1 MSKAVQKL
9 FTSIAPHYDFL
20 NHFLSFSIDRHWREK
35 AIQSLKGHPVH
46 QVLDLC
52 AGTLDLSVLLLKN
65 FPKAHVT
72 PLDFSLGMLQ
82 EGQKK
87 ILNNQR
93 LTILCSDAHHLPF
106 PDQSFDTIVCGFGI
120 RNLEHRAQAA
130 QEIRRVLKP
139 GGKLLV
145 LEFFR
150 PDNMVS
156 NLFYKTYGK
165 YILPKLGGFISKN
178 RDAYEYLQNSIF
190 HFMTVEE
197 YIQLLKE
204 NGFQTVI
211 SFPLSK
217 GIAHR
222 VLAEGK

>member
-20 NHFLSFSIDRHWREK
+20 NHFLSFSIDRQWRETS
-35 AIQSLKGHPVH
+35 IQWLKDHSVH

-52 AGTLDLSVLLLKN
+52 AGTLDLSVLLLKKY
-65 FPKAHVT
+65 PQAHVT
-72 PLDFSLGMLQ
+72 ALDFSLGMLQ
-82 EGQKK
+82 QGGKK
-87 ILNNQR
+87 VLSDQR
-93 LTILCSDAHHLPF
+93 LSTICSDAHHLPF
-106 PDQSFDTIVCGFGI
+106 EDGSFDTIVCGFGI
-120 RNLEHRAQAA
+120 RNLEHRDQAA
-130 QEIRRVLKP
+130 QEIRRVLKK

-150 PDNMVS
+150 PDNIIS
-156 NLFYKTYGK
+156 NLFYNTYGK
-165 YILPKLGGFISKN
+165 FILPRIGGLISKN
-178 RDAYEYLQNSIF
+178 REAYEYLQNSIF

-204 NGFQTVI
+204 NGFLSVT
-211 SFPLSK
+211 SLPLSK

-222 VLAEGK
+222 VLAET